1 MTYIIKNSLYNII
14 YENYVW
20 FYAYNWNRLNCPND
34 YNIDSLTCYK
44 INIQRK
50 YYIVLCVL

>member
-14 YENYVW
+14 YENYEW